1 MKVCKM
7 TACSCAALWCSCF
20 KESVQQFVGTV
31 GLGALVSSGFSEENS
46 GLSGRNVKLASALL
60 PQKARGSANIHSWD
74 ARLHLSRGGT
84 RQRRSRRGM
93 WQHHSLSNRTPWRI
107 MRVTDIWLYLRYLYI
122 NNDVCKHETDSW
134 CRTRSIEFSCLPD
147 WCTHKC

>member
-7 TACSCAALWCSCF
+7 TACSCAALRRSCF
-20 KESVQQFVGTV
+20 KESVQQFVGIV
-31 GLGALVSSGFSEENS
+31 GLGAWVSSGFFEEENS

-60 PQKARGSANIHSWD
+60 PQKVGGSANHIHSWD

-93 WQHHSLSNRTPWRI
+93 
-107 MRVTDIWLYLRYLYI
+107 
-122 NNDVCKHETDSW
+122 
-134 CRTRSIEFSCLPD
+134 
-147 WCTHKC
+147 